1 MKKRFTIDGSDALE
15 SHLSKVSEQVQAGV
29 RARIPN
35 HKLEG
40 LVLAGGYGRGEGGVL
55 KTENADAPYNDLEFF
70 VFIRGNTLLNDRR
83 YRHALHQLAAELTPV
98 AGIDVEFKILSLAS
112 FVRSETSM
120 FYYDLVMG
128 HQWLIGEASLFAAC
142 QHHRDATRIPL
153 HEATRLLF
161 NRCSG
166 LLYAKERLQREP
178 FTDEDADFVGRNLA
192 KAQLALGDAWL
203 TTRGAYHWSCVER
216 QKRLHRADDK
226 WSKRL
231 APHHKTGVAFKLHP
245 QRARASTKPELL
257 TQHTELTELA
267 EQLWLCLESERIGTH
282 FPSSREYAE
291 APGSLCPERSI
302 LRNLACNL
310 RAFGFSGLLSRF
322 RTRYPRERLLRSL
335 SLLLWGQTNASVRG
349 NLSAC
354 LNCGDSSL
362 EGSVRAY
369 ENLWHRFN

>member
-15 SHLSKVSEQVQAGV
+15 SHLSKVCEQVRAGV
-29 RARIPN
+29 RARIPD

-55 KTENADAPYNDLEFF
+55 MAENADSPYNDLEFF
-70 VFIRGNTLLNDRR
+70 VFIRGNTLLSERR
-83 YRHALHQLAAELTPV
+83 YRHSLHQLAEELTPQ
-98 AGIDVEFKILSLAS
+98 AGIEVEFKILSLAS

-128 HQWLIGEASLFAAC
+128 HQWLVGDASLFAAC
-142 QHHRDATRIPL
+142 KHHRDATRIPL

-178 FTDEDADFVGRNLA
+178 FSNEDADFVGRNLA

-216 QKRLHRADDK
+216 QKRLRMSGDN

-231 APHHKTGVAFKLHP
+231 AFHHAAGVAFKLHP
-245 QRARASTKPELL
+245 QRASASMKPALLAQHTDL
-257 TQHTELTELA
+257 TQLA
-267 EQLWLCLESERIGTH
+267 EQLWLCLEGKRIGTH
-282 FPSSREYAE
+282 FPTSRDYAE
-291 APGSLCPERSI
+291 ARRSLCPERSI
-302 LRNLACNL
+302 LHNLACNL
-310 RAFGFSGLLSRF
+310 RAFGPSGLLSRF

-335 SLLLWGQTNASVRG
+335 ALLLWGQTDASVRA

>member
-1 MKKRFTIDGSDALE
+1 MKKRFTIDGSEALE
-15 SHLSKVSEQVQAGV
+15 SHLSTVCDQVQAGV
-29 RARIPN
+29 LERIPN

-55 KTENADAPYNDLEFF
+55 KTETADSPYNDLEFF

-83 YRHALHQLAAELTPV
+83 YRHSLHQLAAELTPQ
-98 AGIDVEFKILSLAS
+98 AGIEVEFKILSLAS
-112 FVRSETSM
+112 FVRSDTSM

-128 HQWLIGEASLFAAC
+128 HQWLIGDASLFAAC
-142 QHHRDATRIPL
+142 NHHRDPTRIPL

-203 TTRGAYHWSCVER
+203 ATQGAYHWSCVER
-216 QKRLHRADDK
+216 QKRLKKASDE

-231 APHHKTGVAFKLHP
+231 AFHHAVGVAFKLHP
-245 QRARASTKPELL
+245 QRATASMKPSLL
-257 TQHTELTELA
+257 AKHTDLTELA
-267 EQLWLCLESERIGTH
+267 QQLWLCLESKRIGTH
-282 FPSSREYAE
+282 FASSSDYAK
-291 APGSLCPERSI
+291 ARGSLCTERSI

-310 RAFGFSGLLSRF
+310 RAFGISGLLSRF

-335 SLLLWGQTNASVRG
+335 SLLLWGQTNAP
-349 NLSAC
+349 NQTILSAC

-362 EGSVRAY
+362 DGSVRAY
-369 ENLWHRFN
+369 ESLWHRFN